1 MSSTPILCHPVN
13 RRLRPV
19 GVHLLAVFLL
29 LGALDFHPA
38 GETHGGW
45 GPGGGQVYFP
55 DAAHP
60 ELPLH
65 WEQAQ
70 PAERP
75 HCDACLHRLQG
86 QSLHLQVLAS
96 IAPPPS
102 GDVPRPVSSPG
113 VARFS
118 ARPSGA
124 RAPPLS

>member
-1 MSSTPILCHPVN
+1 MSATPTPRHPLD
-13 RRLRPV
+13 RRLRWL
-19 GVHLLAVFLL
+19 GTHLLAVFLL

-75 HCDACLHRLQG
+75 HCDACLHRLQSPG
-86 QSLHLQVLAS
+86 LHLQALVS
-96 IAPPPS
+96 IAPPS
-102 GDVPRPVSSPG
+102 SADVPRPLSGPA
-113 VARFS
+113 VARLAF
-118 ARPSGA
+118 RPSGA